1 MHLAYKQNIFFS
13 FFFDPHLERTTQT
26 QVTIAKPIW
35 MNIGGIL
42 VLDRTFI
49 FLRKTFM
56 MLMNLHVVS
65 VIIVDVPIQNV
76 KIVLTC
82 TGIMA
87 QGMAQDT

>member
-1 MHLAYKQNIFFS
+1 
-13 FFFDPHLERTTQT
+13 
-26 QVTIAKPIW
+26 

-56 MLMNLHVVS
+56 KLMNLHVVS

-76 KIVLTC
+76 NIVFTC
-82 TGIMA
+82 ADIMVH
-87 QGMAQDT
+87 GAQDT